1 MKAVWHIITI
11 VALANLIAIGG
22 FVWWLHFSGRLDMG
36 RVEAVRTMLSET
48 LAEQQARE
56 SAEAAQT
63 QTQAEQA
70 AEIERMSGPPVT
82 ASEVLSLRIETSEED
97 LQRISRLRRE
107 VRDLSETLASERRKL
122 DAERAKFEE
131 QKAEFALMRQR
142 LEEIEG
148 DEQFIKSLGVL
159 ESLKA
164 AEAKQ
169 TLMEIIETDREQA
182 VSYLDAMQDRPRTKI
197 FNEMVTDGQA
207 DLAAELLEE
216 IRVRGL
222 ETVGP

>member
-1 MKAVWHIITI
+1 MKTIWNIITI
-11 VALANLIAIGG
+11 VALANLIAIVG

-56 SAEAAQT
+56 SAESAEAQA
-63 QTQAEQA
+63 QADQQ

-107 VRDLSETLASERRKL
+107 VGDLSETLASERRTL
-122 DAERAKFEE
+122 DADRAAFEKDKADFAAMRERLA
-131 QKAEFALMRQR
+131 
-142 LEEIEG
+142 EIEG
-148 DEQFIKSLGVL
+148 DAQFAKSLGVL
-159 ESLKA
+159 ASLKA

-169 TLMEIIETDREQA
+169 TLMQIIEEDREQA
-182 VSYLDAMQDRPRTKI
+182 VAYLNAMQDRPRSKI
-197 FNEMVTDGQA
+197 FNEFVKDGQA